1 MQTWL
6 NVILIVHVFRAHS
19 LSLSFF
25 SLSLSE
31 HFLHHALENRRQ
43 VFCVIAKKK
52 IIKKNNSRLVLF
64 LEWSPYIKI
73 HVELNQMMPSCTK
86 VLLLPLQVYRIPW
99 SAPLPSPCD
108 SSQQTACCHPWWMLH
123 VWEWV
128 HFSVFFDTP
137 CVPNSDRFSSVETKT
152 LLCNTS
158 LSYNKTDGD

>member
-1 MQTWL
+1 MYSGLT
-6 NVILIVHVFRAHS
+6 
-19 LSLSFF
+19 LSLSPFF
-25 SLSLSE
+25 LSHSLNTSYIMHWKIEGKSFVL
-31 HFLHHALENRRQ
+31 LP
-43 VFCVIAKKK
+43 KKK
-52 IIKKNNSRLVLF
+52 KKKNSRLVLF

-73 HVELNQMMPSCTK
+73 HVGLNQMMPSCTK